1 MMELLYKWP
10 REENEARP
18 DMINNFLSDLSRFH
32 FKKIAP
38 SPVID
43 LQKPYYKAVSEVEA
57 YYGNGANKKRC
68 LLFYLWYC
76 KAKGRKPCC
85 SIAMKTWDG

>member
-68 LLFYLWYC
+68 LLSISGTAKR
-76 KAKGRKPCC
+76 KAANP
-85 SIAMKTWDG
+85 AAL